1 MVNFTRALFLNIERH
16 RKILYVAFG
25 YIFVRE
31 DKEMGRMQLSF
42 HFTIPYDNKKVRA
55 NSYYSTKY
63 LDTAAFELAILSTI
77 AVRRMFWSS
86 MECE

>member
-1 MVNFTRALFLNIERH
+1 MVNFTRVLFVNIERN

-42 HFTIPYDNKKVRA
+42 DFTITYENK
-55 NSYYSTKY
+55 
-63 LDTAAFELAILSTI
+63 
-77 AVRRMFWSS
+77 
-86 MECE
+86 